1 MNDNYNL
8 ESTPPEGT
16 PEYDQY
22 MRDQFGDDYEL
33 GYRVGFG
40 RRLGAAILDFIF
52 TIFIYIVV
60 MLVTGTFQKIVGF
73 SNPLEHMAEIS
84 LIMIDTTTISTI
96 LFLIYYSTE
105 VLYGVSL
112 GKLIL
117 QIKIANSNRTEANTS
132 TLLKR
137 YFIKHLSNFISVLA
151 ALTTVFWLNGI
162 SSAVSFVIFF
172 GFFLTLT
179 QKRQALHDILANTA
193 VYYKDNI
200 KNY

>member
-1 MNDNYNL
+1 MNGNYNL
-8 ESTPPEGT
+8 ESTPQEGT

-40 RRLGAAILDFIF
+40 RRLGAALLDLIF
-52 TIFIYIVV
+52 TLFIYAFV
-60 MLVTGTFQKIVGF
+60 MVSTGTFQKIIQFG
-73 SNPLEHMAEIS
+73 NPLEHMAEIS
-84 LIMIDTTTISTI
+84 LLMVDTTTIATI
-96 LFLIYYSTE
+96 LYIIYYSTE
-105 VLYGVSL
+105 ALYGVSL

-117 QIKIANSNRTEANTS
+117 RIKIANSNRTEANTS
-132 TLLKR
+132 TLFKR
-137 YFIKHLSNFISVLA
+137 YIIKHLSYFVSILG
-151 ALTTVFWLNGI
+151 ALTSVFWLDGI
-162 SSAVSFVIFF
+162 SSTISVVIFL